1 MAHSPDSIITT
12 ELISLDT
19 DLGTAKE
26 TVIATLAQRL
36 TDHGRATSAEALRD
50 ATLARESQSATGLPG
65 GIAIPHCRNAAVTNA
80 SLGFARLAP
89 AVDFGAA
96 DGPADLVFLI
106 AAPEGAGAEHM
117 KLLSSLARAL
127 VRPEFVRSLR
137 EAANADEVVALVTD
151 VLAQKPAMT
160 PEKAA
165 AESVSSDSAPS
176 RAASSGTTATASGG
190 TPASQAA
197 SNGAA
202 APGGVSAASNGTT
215 VTARGDVPTTRA
227 ASAAAGGVAAAQ
239 AASNGAAAPAA
250 TGGVSGSRA
259 SNATSAAAAASIG
272 ATTPAG
278 VSASQST
285 TDSVS
290 ADETTEVAGQT
301 IVAVTACPTGIA
313 HTYMAA
319 DSLVAAGD
327 RAGVTVHVETQ
338 GSSGSTPL
346 SAETIAAASAVI
358 FATDVGVRGRE
369 RFAGKPVVESGVK
382 RAINEPDT
390 MVADALRA
398 ALAPN
403 AATVAGSA
411 RPEGAS
417 APAALGW
424 GTRLRQILLTGVSY
438 MIPFVA
444 AGGLLIALGFL
455 FGGYEIADH
464 AKKIVLDN
472 SLTALPDG
480 GLPTYLGAVL
490 FQLGSLAFSFLVP
503 ALAGYIAFAIADR
516 PGLAPGFTAGAVAVF
531 VGAGFLGGLV
541 GGLIAGFAALWVTKL
556 PAPQWARGLMPVVV
570 IPLFASLIVGA
581 LMFIFLGKPLA
592 AITSGLTN
600 WLNSLTGTSA
610 LALGAILGLMMCFDL
625 GGPVNKA
632 AYSFAVAGLS
642 VTDPAS
648 LRIMAAVMAAGMV
661 PPLAMALTTALRPRL
676 FTTAERENGKA
687 AWLLGASFISEG
699 AIPFAAADPLRV
711 IPSMMAGGVVTG
723 ALIMATGTTLSA
735 PHGGIFVFFAV
746 GHIVWFLAALVAGT
760 AVAALCVTAAKEF
773 IKPRTPALAIA

>member
-36 TDHGRATSAEALRD
+36 TDNGRATSAETLRD
-50 ATLARESQSATGLPG
+50 AALAREAQSATGLPG
-65 GIAIPHCRNAAVTNA
+65 GIAIPHCRNAAVTSA
-80 SLGFARLAP
+80 SLGFARLEP

-127 VRPEFVRSLR
+127 VRPEFVGSLR
-137 EAANADEVVALVTD
+137 GAASADEVVSLITD

-160 PEKAA
+160 PKIRAV
-165 AESVSSDSAPS
+165 ESVSSD
-176 RAASSGTTATASGG
+176 
-190 TPASQAA
+190 
-197 SNGAA
+197 
-202 APGGVSAASNGTT
+202 AASNGTAANGALT
-215 VTARGDVPTTRA
+215 QAPSGSAPTPDAAPNGTPPSAAAPIGAPAQEPGSNRTSTDVAVSNGASASRA
-227 ASAAAGGVAAAQ
+227 ASKGTTPAREANSNSTPSAAAGLD
-239 AASNGAAAPAA
+239 S
-250 TGGVSGSRA
+250 S
-259 SNATSAAAAASIG
+259 
-272 ATTPAG
+272 TTPAPDG
-278 VSASQST
+278 VSA
-285 TDSVS
+285 D
-290 ADETTEVAGQT
+290 APAGQT

-346 SAETIAAASAVI
+346 SSETIAAASAVI

-398 ALAPN
+398 ALDPT

-411 RPEGAS
+411 PSEGVS

-531 VGAGFLGGLV
+531 VGAGFLGGLI
-541 GGLIAGFAALWVTKL
+541 GGLIAGFAALWVAKL

-570 IPLFASLIVGA
+570 IPLVASLIVGA
-581 LMFIFLGKPLA
+581 SMFIFLGKPLA

-661 PPLAMALTTALRPRL
+661 PPLAMALATVLRPRL

-711 IPSMMAGGVVTG
+711 IPSMMAGGAATG

-760 AVAALCVTAAKEF
+760 AVASLCVTAAKEF
-773 IKPRTPALAIA
+773 IKPRTPALATA